1 MESIVMDK
9 DAAAINEDIGMEWI
23 EFRRFRL
30 VQ

>member
-9 DAAAINEDIGMEWI
+9 DAAAISEDIGMEWI

>member
-9 DAAAINEDIGMEWI
+9 DDAAISEDIGMEWI
-23 EFRRFRL
+23 EFRQFRL